1 MPLSV
6 KSLTE
11 TLAAAAKKGSLL
23 MQPEYLQLA
32 PAADLFKSHLKDGA
46 LQLDPVRVDGLTVAG
61 PLSLSGGSTAPSTV
75 RFLTDSAGATVV
87 GVRIDAA
94 LPGAGTELPKEV
106 RRGLVPLERF
116 GLGTLHLVL
125 GVEPGVNRTQQA
137 LVGAGAELDFPTAQA
152 HPKPYVWGY
161 PPAKGNIWLLQAA
174 FDPVAITGLDSL
186 RAFASLAQGGFD
198 LPSDLAPGAG
208 LALTALAIGCV
219 VDGGTSGGGGKDR
232 ILAIQPTVI
241 LGREWTPVEGVTVK
255 GLRADLS
262 VLDPFSHPQLLT
274 TLGGRVEFPGSV
286 AVEVEVGLPERSL
299 KGVLAEP
306 VNLGKLVAER
316 FSGIP
321 VPKTLTVS
329 ELELWAEL
337 AAGANNRGY
346 GLDLALTE
354 VWKVTDGVELAA
366 VVLTVSHQ
374 VGLKYAGVT
383 AEWRLGT
390 GVLDVTGTWSS
401 ATGWAFAAH
410 AVGLQPADL
419 LKHLGITAPEQLRSL
434 TVEELAVAFDT
445 QGHFTFACATSVAVG
460 NSTLSVVVSVIAD
473 RTKGSTVV
481 TGEMRLAVPLADGT
495 EHLLTFTVDYGKD
508 PTGRVLTA
516 RWKGTPGITVR
527 ELADALELDL
537 LEEVPQ
543 EVLPTLTSLGLRYD
557 TLSKQLLVLAET
569 KSASVA
575 FASLPG

>member
-11 TLAAAAKKGSLL
+11 TLTAAAKKGSLL
-23 MQPEYLQLA
+23 MQPEYLRLA
-32 PAADLFKSHLKDGA
+32 PAAGLFKSHLKDGA
-46 LQLDPVRVDGLTVAG
+46 LQLDPVRVEGLTVTG

-75 RFLTDSAGATVV
+75 RFLTDPAGATVV

-94 LPGAGTELPKEV
+94 LPGGGTGLPKEV

-125 GVEPGVNRTQQA
+125 GVEPGVDRTPQA
-137 LVGAGAELDFPTAQA
+137 LVGAGAELDFPDSKA

-161 PPAKGNIWLLQAA
+161 PPAKGNIWLFQAA
-174 FDPVAITGLDSL
+174 FDPVALTGLDSL
-186 RAFASLAQGGFD
+186 RSFASLAKGGFD
-198 LPSDLAPGAG
+198 LPSDLAPGTG
-208 LALTALAIGCV
+208 PALTALTIGCV

-232 ILAIQPTVI
+232 ILAIRPTVV
-241 LGREWTPVEGVTVK
+241 LGREWKPVEGVTVK
-255 GLRADLS
+255 GLRADFA

-274 TLGGRVEFPGSV
+274 TLDGRVELPGGV
-286 AVEVEVGLPERSL
+286 AVEVEVSLPERSL
-299 KGVLAEP
+299 RGVLTEP
-306 VNLGKLVAER
+306 LDLGKLVADR

-321 VPKTLTVS
+321 VPKTLTVG

-337 AAGANNRGY
+337 ATGANNRGY

-366 VVLTVSHQ
+366 VTLTVSHQ
-374 VGLKYAGVT
+374 VGLTYAGVT

-410 AVGLQPADL
+410 AVGLRPADI
-419 LKHLGITAPEQLRSL
+419 LKHLGITPPEQLRSL

-445 QGHFTFACATSVAVG
+445 RGHFTFACATGVDVG
-460 NSTLSVVVSVIAD
+460 STALSLVVSVIAD
-473 RTKGSTVV
+473 RTKGSTAV
-481 TGEMRLAVPLADGT
+481 TGRCGWPY
-495 EHLLTFTVDYGKD
+495 HW
-508 PTGRVLTA
+508 PTA
-516 RWKGTPGITVR
+516 PN
-527 ELADALELDL
+527 
-537 LEEVPQ
+537 
-543 EVLPTLTSLGLRYD
+543 
-557 TLSKQLLVLAET
+557 
-569 KSASVA
+569 AS
-575 FASLPG
+575 